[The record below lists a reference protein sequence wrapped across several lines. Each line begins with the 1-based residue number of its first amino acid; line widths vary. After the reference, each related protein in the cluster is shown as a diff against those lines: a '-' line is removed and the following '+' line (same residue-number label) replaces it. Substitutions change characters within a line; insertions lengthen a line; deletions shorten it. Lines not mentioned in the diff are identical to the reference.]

1 MIGIKT
7 LTILLLTLLQNVKV
21 ATFSVIKQNFQI
33 KHWKA
38 TNQVVLSMGL
48 YDDIDEPL
56 PDLPP
61 DLTKNRRTRD
71 DIRSQRRKNIDLD
84 NYLPEEKDESG
95 GILPGFDTEIN
106 WEDDEEDL
114 QKPNLFEFDPIGSE
128 RNGRLPDLKRTLYDG
143 IPCYFEA
150 SDKKTQIV
158 MEKTECSSHDA
169 CWALEAHE
177 GDIVKSVISISMAQR
192 GVLNDSVALPD
203 KEEVETTDWDEELRT
218 LNKSEKGNGKELGE
232 EFENA
237 GRSIGMDGLQER
249 KESMKRREM
258 NDNIRRIFDKG
269 EEDQDWLP
277 GKQNPKPVDDEPWFT
292 G

>member
-1 MIGIKT
+1 
-7 LTILLLTLLQNVKV
+7 
-21 ATFSVIKQNFQI
+21 
-33 KHWKA
+33 
-38 TNQVVLSMGL
+38 MGL

-56 PDLPP
+56 PDLPT
-61 DLTKNRRTRD
+61 DWTKNRRTRD
-71 DIRSQRRKNIDLD
+71 DIRSQRRKNTDLD
-84 NYLPEEKDESG
+84 NYLSEDGEDEEG
-95 GILPGFDTEIN
+95 GILPGFDTEIT
-106 WEDDEEDL
+106 WEDDEDDV
-114 QKPNLFEFDPIGSE
+114 QKPNFFDFDPIGSE

-177 GDIVKSVISISMAQR
+177 GDIVKSVISIAMAQR
-192 GVLNDSVALPD
+192 VVLNESVALPN
-203 KEEVETTDWDEELRT
+203 KEEVANTDWDEELRT
-218 LNKSEKGNGKELGE
+218 LNKSEKGNAKELGE

-277 GKQNPKPVDDEPWFT
+277 GKPNPKPVDDEPWFT